1 MKTKVVVVAAF
12 LASMALAPDAFA
24 ANMWR
29 TNHGHDGGGSSSG
42 GSFISSGS
50 EGSGSGGSN
59 DLSVPEPSALYAL
72 GSGLALFGAARWVLR
87 RKK

>member
-1 MKTKVVVVAAF
+1 MRTKVVVVAAF
-12 LASMALAPDAFA
+12 LASMAIAPDAFG

-29 TNHGHDGGGSSSG
+29 TNGGHDGGGSSSG
-42 GSFISSGS
+42 GSFVSSGS
-50 EGSGSGGSN
+50 DGSSSGDN

-72 GSGLALFGAARWVLR
+72 GSGLALFGMAGWVLR